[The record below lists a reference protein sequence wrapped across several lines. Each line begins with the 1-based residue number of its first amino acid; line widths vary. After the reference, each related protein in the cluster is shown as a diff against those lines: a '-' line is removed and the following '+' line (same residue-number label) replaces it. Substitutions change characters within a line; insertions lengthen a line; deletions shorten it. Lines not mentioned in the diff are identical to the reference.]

1 MGRKPLPFR
10 LNKKDGFIKNYD
22 RTIYLEL
29 FGLERY
35 DAIYDM
41 IKYLLLEKSD
51 ITYSIV
57 IIMQEPELI
66 DTILYL

>member
-22 RTIYLEL
+22 RIIYLVL

-41 IKYLLLEKSD
+41 IRYLLLEKSD